1 MTEMTV
7 ARMKIDQPP
16 QTLREIATEKV
27 RDAILSGYFKS
38 GERLVERTLC
48 EMLGVSRTVVRET
61 IRYLEAEGLVEFVAH
76 RGPIVARLDWSQARQ
91 IYTIRRLLET
101 DAARD
106 CARLADEAVK
116 ARLSQALQ
124 ALGAAFEGQ
133 STHQLFEASTEFYR
147 QIFLA
152 AGHDISWD
160 VVNRLNGR
168 ISRLRGMTLS
178 TADRH
183 RSGFARMTQIFEA
196 ISANDPAAAEAA
208 VHAHIDEASEIARA
222 QLRAQGEG
230 GAAL

>member
-1 MTEMTV
+1 MTKMTL
-7 ARMKIDQPP
+7 ANMKIEQPP

-38 GERLVERTLC
+38 GERLVERTLGD
-48 EMLGVSRTVVRET
+48 MLGVSRTVVRET

-91 IYTIRRLLET
+91 IYKIRLLLEA

-106 CARLADEAVK
+106 CSKSADAAVK
-116 ARLSQALQ
+116 ERLGQALD

-133 STHQLFEASTEFYR
+133 STHELFEASTEFYH

-152 AGHDISWD
+152 AGHDVSWD

-178 TADRH
+178 TTDRH
-183 RSGFARMTQIFEA
+183 RSGFARMTQIYEA
-196 ISANDPAAAEAA
+196 ICANDSDAAEAA
-208 VHAHIDEASEIARA
+208 VRAHLEEASEIARLQLAA
-222 QLRAQGEG
+222 QS
-230 GAAL
+230 AALPDT